1 MDQIKKM
8 HEKLHILPYVP
19 GIAEYAA
26 QVRKEILDRKDSDF
40 ILAIDLPHGLENQ
53 VITAAKMLPKA
64 SVIVDQLSRGI
75 PIIPTS
81 APVEAVRSFQESGI
95 DMRFI
100 DTSLPVTGNLDDYK
114 YFIDQCRLSGVES
127 VLKNAEYHGI
137 SPNDILRSWFESLQ
151 RENNPAGFT
160 HFPGLTFDQIR
171 SQAFDDRISPYLQ
184 TRLQYMAIQLKELL
198 SHNIDVVLVCSVSHI
213 NGILHFLDAPLEQV
227 DDSYIVPSRICAVSE
242 EDILKISPEIP
253 FFMYL
258 YELYRDTPVEREK
271 WISHAYCGTDRKDI
285 PADKIR
291 VTQRYGYN
299 LALTD
304 KELYP
309 DIYNLLAAA
318 KYCVDDDY
326 AVRVYQKLKS
336 YPPNERTSSECTVKS
351 LYDYNFLP
359 LGNRRSLTL
368 KVSVFY
374 DSPEIS
380 KIRRKI
386 FRQKRA
392 TCYSRFTRTLS
403 SIQAE
408 LDFMKYMKSRFTA
421 LQESSEEYC
430 VQEFVSGFYDGVDI
444 RETIRNKPFGK
455 IYVRKPAV
463 ENCVSYVID
472 YRTAAISVM
481 GQEPAVNKKSG
492 SLQISLD
499 NRTRFCKEKIFFD
512 KNYPWVGLVASQHYH
527 YITGVMVAFAGV
539 KDDPIPMMD
548 ELSYSRPLESAV
560 KLGTKYAKQVFVF
573 TDSPEEIVMSVPE
586 KKRVKVLP
594 CAAIP
599 PVIYE
604 KLREFDIEYWRSDD
618 KRGD

>member
-1 MDQIKKM
+1 
-8 HEKLHILPYVP
+8 
-19 GIAEYAA
+19 
-26 QVRKEILDRKDSDF
+26 
-40 ILAIDLPHGLENQ
+40 
-53 VITAAKMLPKA
+53 
-64 SVIVDQLSRGI
+64 
-75 PIIPTS
+75 
-81 APVEAVRSFQESGI
+81 
-95 DMRFI
+95 
-100 DTSLPVTGNLDDYK
+100 
-114 YFIDQCRLSGVES
+114 
-127 VLKNAEYHGI
+127 
-137 SPNDILRSWFESLQ
+137 
-151 RENNPAGFT
+151 
-160 HFPGLTFDQIR
+160 
-171 SQAFDDRISPYLQ
+171 
-184 TRLQYMAIQLKELL
+184 
-198 SHNIDVVLVCSVSHI
+198 
-213 NGILHFLDAPLEQV
+213 
-227 DDSYIVPSRICAVSE
+227 
-242 EDILKISPEIP
+242 
-253 FFMYL
+253 
-258 YELYRDTPVEREK
+258 
-271 WISHAYCGTDRKDI
+271 
-285 PADKIR
+285 
-291 VTQRYGYN
+291 
-299 LALTD
+299 
-304 KELYP
+304 
-309 DIYNLLAAA
+309 
-318 KYCVDDDY
+318 
-326 AVRVYQKLKS
+326 
-336 YPPNERTSSECTVKS
+336 
-351 LYDYNFLP
+351 
-359 LGNRRSLTL
+359 
-368 KVSVFY
+368 
-374 DSPEIS
+374 
-380 KIRRKI
+380 
-386 FRQKRA
+386 
-392 TCYSRFTRTLS
+392 
-403 SIQAE
+403 
-408 LDFMKYMKSRFTA
+408 MKYMKSRFTA